1 MGARVR
7 ILSLWDFINY
17 SSECSAVIYY
27 DVLNN
32 YLYFVNRSAL
42 INSLC
47 RNNNIKFRDTIRLRL
62 IKSSYANHTK

>member
-1 MGARVR
+1 MNRRLTWAGVR
-7 ILSLWDFINY
+7 IVSLWELINN

-47 RNNNIKFRDTIRLRL
+47 RNNIKFRERVK
-62 IKSSYANHTK
+62 IKIKID